1 MPRCEIPGCDNPQ
14 YAKGVCVSHYRTP
27 RPRNYIAKPLNPQR
41 LRVLLALKEA
51 TREDLARHIG
61 VSRSQVQRY
70 LQGQKVQ
77 ERTAY
82 KMADFF
88 GVEVDYLIDSEPL
101 TLNDIKPSP

>member
-51 TREDLARHIG
+51 TREDLAQHIG
-61 VSRSQVQRY
+61 LSRSQVQRY

-88 GVEVDYLIDSEPL
+88 GVEVDYLIDPEPL
-101 TLNDIKPSP
+101 TLKDIKPSP